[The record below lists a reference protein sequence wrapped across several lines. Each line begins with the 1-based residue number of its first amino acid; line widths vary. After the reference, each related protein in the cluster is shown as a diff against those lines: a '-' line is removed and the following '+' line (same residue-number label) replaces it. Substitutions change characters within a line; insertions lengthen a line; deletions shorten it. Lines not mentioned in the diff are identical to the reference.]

1 MGQPDHR
8 EEPMSKAKSFNLSK
22 YAVWEAYRRVKANK
36 GAAGVDDQSIAE
48 FEKRLKPNLYKLWNR
63 MSSGSYL

>member
-1 MGQPDHR
+1 
-8 EEPMSKAKSFNLSK
+8 MSKAKSFNLSK